1 MTGFTRLTEEQGDQ
15 EAARLATSLAALV
28 NEVSRMHG
36 GRAIRWLGD
45 GGLFYFEDAS
55 AAFAAALEMS
65 ERAPT
70 AGLPLTHIGVQA
82 GPVVFRDGDVYG
94 RTVNIASRI
103 ADQAEAGEV
112 LTSQETIERVRDVK
126 ASFQQVRSVE
136 LQGVAGP
143 VTLFRV
149 VPRA

>member
-1 MTGFTRLTEEQGDQ
+1 MNDI
-15 EAARLATSLAALV
+15 
-28 NEVSRMHG
+28 SRTHG

-65 ERAPT
+65 ERAPA
-70 AGLPLTHIGVQA
+70 AGLPPTHIGVQA

-94 RTVNIASRI
+94 RTVNVASRI

-112 LTSQETIERVRDVK
+112 LTSQETIEGMGAMRWRSSKCVPSSSRESRIPWRSIECFGEPDPPDRVHPQLDRLEDANRD
-126 ASFQQVRSVE
+126 
-136 LQGVAGP
+136 
-143 VTLFRV
+143 
-149 VPRA
+149 